1 MYKTMLELLNKEVV
15 LALGCT
21 EPVAVALATAKCRE
35 ILGKMPETI
44 EILASANIL
53 KNGMGVGIPG
63 TGMIGLHIAAALGAF
78 SGNSNKLLEVLSDV
92 KAEDVKESQKMI
104 DEKRV
109 NIKRKDTDEK
119 LYIEAICKYKDEYS
133 RVVIKGNHTN
143 IVMVEYN
150 GKKIFEK
157 GIQSND
163 SINSENEQEIT
174 VDDIYKFVNEI
185 DINEISFLL
194 KGALINKKLSDE
206 ALINNYGL
214 GVGKNLRN
222 SVEKGMIKENIEVNA
237 KYVTAAAVD
246 ARMAGCPLPVM
257 TNSGSG
263 NQGITVSL
271 PVLAVAE
278 KLEIGEEKLIR
289 ALALSNLIAIHIK
302 RNLGRLSALC
312 GCVVASTG
320 ACCGITYILGG
331 KLENIKY
338 AIKNMIGDISGM
350 VCDGAKCG
358 CALKVST
365 GVSAAIQASMLALN
379 DVEISQNDGIID
391 KDVEKTIKNLC
402 ELGTKGL
409 KEADDVILN
418 IMTCK

>member
-35 ILGKMPETI
+35 TLGKMPETI

-119 LYIEAICKYKDEYS
+119 LYIEAICKYKDECS

-157 GIQSND
+157 GTQSKD

-214 GVGKNLRN
+214 GVGKNLHN
-222 SVEKGMIKENIEVNA
+222 SVEKGIIKENIEVNA

-278 KLEIGEEKLIR
+278 KLEIEEEKLIR

-402 ELGTKGL
+402 ELGTRGL

>member
-35 ILGKMPETI
+35 TLGKLPETI

-92 KAEDVKESQKMI
+92 KAEDVKASQKMI

-109 NIKRKDTDEK
+109 NIKRKDTEEK
-119 LYIEAICKYKDEYS
+119 LYIEAICKYKDECS
-133 RVVIKGNHTN
+133 RVIIKGNHTN

-157 GIQSND
+157 GIQSKD

-214 GVGKNLRN
+214 GVGKNLRS
-222 SVEKGMIKENIEVNA
+222 SVQKGIIKENIEVNA

-278 KLEIGEEKLIR
+278 KLEIDEETLIR